1 MQLFVIKSALP
12 VVDAFEDQTQNG
24 EPHKSDAK
32 LHFLFLQHDDV
43 RVEGDAQEGD
53 IFRDEDEIKNE
64 LAAKGGHVLKGLGVL
79 NEQRVHP
86 DPVVDVD
93 VGQPIADHVVEE
105 AEIEDASLD
114 PVSLGVTGKQS
125 RLINNS
131 R

>member
-1 MQLFVIKSALP
+1 MKLFVLKSALP

-32 LHFLFLQHDDV
+32 LHFLFLQLDDV
-43 RVEGDAQEGD
+43 RVEGDAEEGD
-53 IFRDEDEIKNE
+53 VFRDEDEIKNE

-114 PVSLGVTGKQS
+114 PIRLGVTGKQS
-125 RLINNS
+125 RN

>member
-1 MQLFVIKSALP
+1 MNLFDVG
-12 VVDAFEDQTQNG
+12 VECDAE
-24 EPHKSDAK
+24 
-32 LHFLFLQHDDV
+32 
-43 RVEGDAQEGD
+43 EGDV
-53 IFRDEDEIKNE
+53 FRDEDEIKNE

-114 PVSLGVTGKQS
+114 PIRLGVTGKQS
-125 RLINNS
+125 RN